1 MNKRDQIYEAALR
14 LFNEYG
20 FDKTPTSLIA
30 KEAGVAI
37 GTLFH
42 YFPTKEELINSLYL
56 RCKDSMI
63 TRALD
68 GLESQKTYRG
78 QLMAVNRNILR
89 WGVKCSEEYL
99 FFQQFSNSA
108 NIFDSTK
115 KQGREKFNT
124 LYDLIVRGIDT
135 EIIKNIDVELLISS
149 VMGLIGSMVVYLM
162 SRPELLEDESF
173 MEQAFGLVWDAI
185 KK

>member
-63 TRALD
+63 TKALYGAED
-68 GLESQKTYRG
+68 QKTYRG
-78 QLMAVNRNILR
+78 QMMTISRNILH
-89 WGVKCSEEYL
+89 WGVECSEEYL

-115 KQGREKFNT
+115 KQGREKFDI
-124 LYDLIVRGIDT
+124 LYNFIKRGIDT
-135 EIIKNIDVELLISS
+135 EIIKNVDIELLSIS
-149 VMGLIGSMVVYLM
+149 VMGIINSVVTYLM
-162 SRPELLEDESF
+162 SRPELLKDEGF
-173 MEQAFGLVWDAI
+173 MEQAFGLVWDSV